1 MGHGQGRPVKTREWP
16 HEHGGRHSS
25 SSSNIPHLMGSSP
38 GRPVKTHGPPH
49 GPGGAADIEL
59 TSHGPRP
66 GLAHQISRGWGAAR
80 SGPSIFQRMGLGP
93 ARPIKLFRGWAVA
106 RLSPS
111 QFQFFTARAG
121 PAHPIFKSFGPAQ
134 HVFKSLGPA
143 RHNFQISPARPS
155 PDKRPMTSPGNFR
168 IVWDSSFV
176 PGKSWIILDLSFG
189 PILNDTQP
197 PSID

>member
-93 ARPIKLFRGWAVA
+93 ARPIKISEDGPRPDPAHHIFNFSR
-106 RLSPS
+106 P
-111 QFQFFTARAG
+111 G
-121 PAHPIFKSFGPAQ
+121 PAHQ
-134 HVFKSLGPA
+134 LVKSLGPA
-143 RHNFQISPARPS
+143 RPGPSHFQKSRPGPARPV
-155 PDKRPMTSPGNFR
+155 T
-168 IVWDSSFV
+168 
-176 PGKSWIILDLSFG
+176 ILRS
-189 PILNDTQP
+189 TRR
-197 PSID
+197 